1 MIKRRTLHREAA
13 GLATR
18 MLIVYRA
25 IDALTPDPANPRR
38 HSRKQIRQ
46 IAESIRVF
54 GFNVPI
60 LIDCEGKIIA
70 GHGRWLACRELAI
83 TEVPTLCLDHLT
95 QARPAP

>member
-1 MIKRRTLHREAA
+1 
-13 GLATR
+13 

-25 IDALTPDPANPRR
+25 IDALTPDPANPRC

-60 LIDCEGKIIA
+60 LIDREGKVIA
-70 GHGRWLACRELAI
+70 GHGRLLAGRELGI